1 MNTLECDS
9 IRLEFGTR
17 QILSSIYLKC
27 ETGQVIGLLG
37 RNGSGKSC
45 LLKTVL
51 GALPAESKSIRING
65 QFIANPLVG
74 NNIAYL
80 PQYHFTP
87 KFLTVKKAFHLYGVS
102 TDYVQQFF
110 PELMDQL
117 KKKPSQLSGGTLKIF
132 EVIMVATLPV
142 KFVLLDEPFSGVMPV
157 HVETLKQ
164 FLTSIKS
171 TKGIILTDHLFRHV
185 TELSDKIYMLVNG
198 QTYPIKSED
207 DLLKYGY
214 ISSL

>member
-9 IRLEFGTR
+9 IRLAFGTR
-17 QILSSIYLKC
+17 QILSSIYVKC
-27 ETGQVIGLLG
+27 ETRQVVGLLG
-37 RNGSGKSC
+37 RNGSGKSS
-45 LLKTVL
+45 LLKIIL
-51 GALPAESKSIRING
+51 GTLNTESKSIRING
-65 QFIANPLVG
+65 QFIPNSLIG

-80 PQYHFTP
+80 PQHHFTP
-87 KFLTVKKAFHLYGVS
+87 KFLTLKKAFRLYGVS
-102 TDYVQQFF
+102 TDYVQAFF

-132 EVIMVATLPV
+132 EVIMVAALPV

-214 ISSL
+214 VNSL